1 MGPAVEAVTQAG
13 NPFDS
18 PAALQGSNYCG
29 FDGRRLVRRAGGPPP
44 SNITSFVHDSFR
56 ALTLNEHFTCV
67 GAKAAIRQGG
77 YRFGLYDALGSLPSS
92 AGLARDLFTFIR
104 ESGSFEAEFSTFVAS
119 FSGPLPPD
127 EAAFEDLLWRTL
139 QQLHDLDAVH
149 HGWDREV
156 AADTSDP
163 RFSFSFAETAFFVVG
178 LHAASSRATRR
189 FAWPTL
195 IFNPHE
201 QFDRLKKTGRYGRFQ
216 QTIRGAERALQGDIN
231 PMLANFGERSEASQ
245 YSGRQV
251 GSDWRCPF
259 HARGTDESGPSEE

>member
-1 MGPAVEAVTQAG
+1 VEAVTPAA

-18 PAALQGSNYCG
+18 RAALEQSNYCQ
-29 FDGRRLVRRAGGPPP
+29 FDGRRLVRPAGQPAP
-44 SNITSFVHDSFR
+44 SNMTAFVHDSFR

-77 YRFGLYDALGSLPSS
+77 YRFGLYGALGSPSSS
-92 AGLARDLFTFIR
+92 AGLARDLFTFTR
-104 ESGSFEAEFSTFVAS
+104 ERGSFQTEFNTFVAS

-127 EAAFEDLLWRTL
+127 EAAFEDLLWTTL

-156 AADTSDP
+156 AADASDP
-163 RFSFSFAETAFFVVG
+163 QFSFSFGETAFFVVG

-201 QFDRLKKTGRYGRFQ
+201 QFDRLKKTGRYQRFQ

-251 GSDWRCPF
+251 GGDWRCPF
-259 HARGTDESGPSEE
+259 HPRAAVDEPGPAKK

>member
-1 MGPAVEAVTQAG
+1 MESVRQLP

-18 PAALQGSNYCG
+18 ALALEQSNYCA
-29 FDGRRLVRRAGGPPP
+29 FDGKRLVRQAGEPAP
-44 SNITSFVHDSFR
+44 SNMTAFVHDGFR

-67 GAKAAIRQGG
+67 GGKAAVRQGG
-77 YRFGLYDALGSLPSS
+77 YRFGLYADLASAGSC
-92 AGLARDLFTFIR
+92 AGLARDLFTFIQER
-104 ESGSFEAEFSTFVAS
+104 DSFQTEFSTFVAS

-127 EAAFEDLLWRTL
+127 EATFEDLLWTTL
-139 QQLHDLDAVH
+139 QQLHDLDAVY
-149 HGWDREV
+149 HGWDLQV
-156 AADTSDP
+156 AADTADP
-163 RFSFSFAETAFFVVG
+163 RFSFSFAERAFFVVG

-201 QFDRLKKTGRYGRFQ
+201 QFDRLKKAGRYQRFQ
-216 QTIRGAERALQGDIN
+216 QIIRGAERALQGDIN

-259 HARGTDESGPSEE
+259 QAKAESSDQASAKE